1 LFITDGDLVH
11 KLQTLPPEALDELL
25 ALLAPSD
32 EGATPRADDIL
43 LKRLCDPSRRRGAI
57 VSG

>member
-1 LFITDGDLVH
+1 MVVTDGDLVH

-25 ALLAPSD
+25 ALIVPSD
-32 EGATPRADDIL
+32 EGTSTRAGDIL
-43 LKRLCDPSRRRGAI
+43 LKRLCDPSRRTGSV